1 MIIEK
6 EDTTAKLNPGEETV
20 LLAEICR
27 KYDDFEDLRNQQL
40 TDIKLVR
47 NAIYLVIT

>member
-27 KYDDFEDLRNQQL
+27 NLCFGYKCSMFDSYLSDLLN
-40 TDIKLVR
+40 
-47 NAIYLVIT
+47 